1 MPGWNLT
8 PSFPLY
14 IASLLFSW
22 PSPREAQ
29 YPIHSIA
36 LHDGCAVWG
45 MGCPGGRGVVSG
57 LNRILYQTHLY
68 LHKEEAC
75 LLGRESSAIHF
86 LWLQQKQSQLK
97 TNVVINAYCGWESIG
112 ATLRFYIHVNRILTE
127 SNKSLKQQGLI
138 AFSEWSGSLVGML
151 VYSVSMF
158 ISIKRS
164 WCLTMILDHVG
175 IFYNFTTSDTTR
187 PWYHHHRYATGLCA

>member
-1 MPGWNLT
+1 MWKAGLLLPPPTCLGEIWH
-8 PSFPLY
+8 PLFL
-14 IASLLFSW
+14 STSPL
-22 PSPREAQ
+22 SPREAQ

-68 LHKEEAC
+68 LHKEAAY
-75 LLGRESSAIHF
+75 LLGWESSVIHF

-138 AFSEWSGSLVGML
+138 AFSEWSRSLVGML
-151 VYSVSMF
+151 VYSV
-158 ISIKRS
+158 
-164 WCLTMILDHVG
+164 CLYLLSTVG
-175 IFYNFTTSDTTR
+175 AWDPS
-187 PWYHHHRYATGLCA
+187 HRHC